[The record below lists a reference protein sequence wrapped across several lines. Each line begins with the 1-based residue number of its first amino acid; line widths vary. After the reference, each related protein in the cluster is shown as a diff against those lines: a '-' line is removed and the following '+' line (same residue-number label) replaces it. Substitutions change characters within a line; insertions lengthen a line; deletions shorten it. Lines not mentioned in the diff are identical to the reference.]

1 MRLSLPLSALLVFSA
16 VAFHTQAQEPALPPP
31 GPREEV
37 NIGGRKVRV
46 PAPPGF
52 RRVDGLNIEEDR
64 QEQSLLPETNRYVA
78 RFEHATPVEPDDGRS
93 FNVQVL
99 RSLENLEIGEKTF
112 AQFRDQTKASLDTM
126 QEKVKQEAAR
136 VSAEATKAM
145 QDSTGADAA
154 LSVSDM
160 VVLGY
165 FGEDA
170 SSLGFTMAMNVAAQA
185 GAAAGGEQVKA
196 KLVVASM
203 IVPVNGRLIYL
214 YANSVFN
221 SPADRQWAESAVQA
235 WRDSLLAVNPRVQGF
250 DFADLG
256 KFGKSGLI
264 GAGLGALLGIILI
277 ILRKSRS

>member
-1 MRLSLPLSALLVFSA
+1 MNTDCRPHAIVLSSKFNCRLAILLA
-16 VAFHTQAQEPALPPP
+16 ATNCNHT
-31 GPREEV
+31 
-37 NIGGRKVRV
+37 
-46 PAPPGF
+46 
-52 RRVDGLNIEEDR
+52 
-64 QEQSLLPETNRYVA
+64 S
-78 RFEHATPVEPDDGRS
+78 
-93 FNVQVL
+93 
-99 RSLENLEIGEKTF
+99 
-112 AQFRDQTKASLDTM
+112 
-126 QEKVKQEAAR
+126 
-136 VSAEATKAM
+136 
-145 QDSTGADAA
+145 
-154 LSVSDM
+154 
-160 VVLGY
+160 
-165 FGEDA
+165 DA